1 MLRINRIRIEIA
13 TEKGLCGFDTE
24 LNHGLNFLTS
34 QENTCGKSSILAAIY
49 YCLGLEEILGG
60 RTEKVLTSVYKS
72 QIEVDNMLFSV
83 LESATYLEISNGIEE
98 ITLLRTAKR
107 NGRDS
112 HMITIF
118 FSTYSEIYNADT
130 KKKDTYVNQPNAA
143 TNEAGFHKFLED
155 FLHLNLPMVQ
165 ATDNSQRKLY
175 LQLIFSCMF
184 IEQKHGWSDLFS
196 GMPILGIKESKKKVI
211 EYVLNLDTLANE
223 RKREQLISDKKSIE
237 LEWKQWR
244 SDLCLIIRGCQG
256 QIVNFPE
263 NPQIMKAE
271 AIDSIAIMIEEDT
284 IDDRIKRLNEDL
296 SSMSR
301 LKPKVMDNFDDL
313 QEELVQTE
321 DECQSVSDYIAKCKH
336 ELYAVQ
342 HRIRSISK
350 DVEVIKTDLSNNKD
364 AAKLQRLGS
373 SLGLQIAENKC
384 PVCHQKIQDSLL
396 PGINDV
402 PVMSVEEN
410 IKHLEAQ
417 LKMMEFALS
426 SHKTREFEL
435 QNVIEHAQARLTSL
449 TRLAQLVRSDLYS
462 VNDDLSES
470 IIYKRIETEMEIKKL
485 SDIKRDLESCK
496 AHIRDLVR
504 KWKVY
509 REEEEKL
516 PPKGKT
522 KTDRKKLDML
532 RKKYI
537 ENLHRYGYKSVP
549 DLELVTISEETYLP
563 LYEGFD
569 MKFDSSAS
577 DGIRVI
583 WAFSMAL
590 LQVSIEMQGNHPGLL
605 IFDEPDQQST
615 MIGDM
620 KAFFDTIVEINDS
633 SQVIVAITLKD
644 KDTVEAVDEIKK
656 EDKFCI
662 PVQNK
667 AFQWL
672 E

>member
-1 MLRINRIRIEIA
+1 
-13 TEKGLCGFDTE
+13 
-24 LNHGLNFLTS
+24 
-34 QENTCGKSSILAAIY
+34 
-49 YCLGLEEILGG
+49 
-60 RTEKVLTSVYKS
+60 
-72 QIEVDNMLFSV
+72 
-83 LESATYLEISNGIEE
+83 
-98 ITLLRTAKR
+98 
-107 NGRDS
+107 
-112 HMITIF
+112 
-118 FSTYSEIYNADT
+118 
-130 KKKDTYVNQPNAA
+130 
-143 TNEAGFHKFLED
+143 
-155 FLHLNLPMVQ
+155 
-165 ATDNSQRKLY
+165 
-175 LQLIFSCMF
+175 
-184 IEQKHGWSDLFS
+184 
-196 GMPILGIKESKKKVI
+196 
-211 EYVLNLDTLANE
+211 
-223 RKREQLISDKKSIE
+223 
-237 LEWKQWR
+237 
-244 SDLCLIIRGCQG
+244 
-256 QIVNFPE
+256 
-263 NPQIMKAE
+263 
-271 AIDSIAIMIEEDT
+271 
-284 IDDRIKRLNEDL
+284 
-296 SSMSR
+296 
-301 LKPKVMDNFDDL
+301 
-313 QEELVQTE
+313 
-321 DECQSVSDYIAKCKH
+321 
-336 ELYAVQ
+336 
-342 HRIRSISK
+342 
-350 DVEVIKTDLSNNKD
+350 
-364 AAKLQRLGS
+364 
-373 SLGLQIAENKC
+373 
-384 PVCHQKIQDSLL
+384 
-396 PGINDV
+396 
-402 PVMSVEEN
+402 
-410 IKHLEAQ
+410 
-417 LKMMEFALS
+417 
-426 SHKTREFEL
+426 
-435 QNVIEHAQARLTSL
+435 
-449 TRLAQLVRSDLYS
+449 
-462 VNDDLSES
+462 
-470 IIYKRIETEMEIKKL
+470 MEIKKL